1 MISFVEITSIDK
13 DLRDSYHLLG
23 LRTKR
28 ISHSSMPSFQ
38 EHKEFVQKHPYRY
51 WFFVKLLKKSIGTL
65 YLSNVNSI
73 GINLI
78 DEYKDVAEEVL
89 LKVQE
94 TFEPLPPIKSVRSS
108 NFIINVPHDDYQL
121 ADAIKRLGGNE
132 IQKTFTL
139 P

>member
-1 MISFVEITSIDK
+1 MISFVKNTSIDK

-23 LRTKR
+23 LRTKS

-51 WFFVKLLKKSIGTL
+51 WFFVKLLKESIGTL
-65 YLSNVNSI
+65 YLLNVNSI

-78 DEYKDVAEEVL
+78 DEYKDMTEKVL
-89 LKVQE
+89 LKVQNFR
-94 TFEPLPPIKSVRSS
+94 TTSPIKSVRSR
-108 NFIINVPHDDYQL
+108 PYYKLPQTKHQL
-121 ADAIKRLGGNE
+121 ADTIKRLGGNE

>member
-1 MISFVEITSIDK
+1 M
-13 DLRDSYHLLG
+13 
-23 LRTKR
+23 
-28 ISHSSMPSFQ
+28 FQ

-51 WFFVKLLKKSIGTL
+51 WFFVKHLKESIGTL

-78 DEYKDVAEEVL
+78 DEYKDMTEKVL
-89 LKVQE
+89 LKVQK

-108 NFIINVPHDDYQL
+108 TFIINVPHDDHQL
-121 ADAIKRLGGNE
+121 ADTIKRLGGNE

>member
-23 LRTKR
+23 LRTKS

-51 WFFVKLLKKSIGTL
+51 WFFVKLLEESIGTL

-78 DEYKDVAEEVL
+78 DEYKDMAEEVL

-108 NFIINVPHDDYQL
+108 TFIINVPHDDHQL
-121 ADAIKRLGGNE
+121 ADTIKRLGGNE